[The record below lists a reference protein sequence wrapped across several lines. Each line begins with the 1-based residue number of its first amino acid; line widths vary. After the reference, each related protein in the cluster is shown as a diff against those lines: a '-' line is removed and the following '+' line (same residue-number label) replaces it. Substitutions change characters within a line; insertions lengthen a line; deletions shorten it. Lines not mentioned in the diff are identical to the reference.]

1 MRVYVLCTFTC
12 LVCVCL
18 KAKRYAQFVILLPCF
33 LSFCFYSP
41 SDEEHFDA
49 NVQSRRTAMKDAQVA
64 KSFQASEMNSFKQ
77 EEGIRREQLR
87 QQLVQNNYSFAII
100 IIINFREERDR
111 EAAEQYAQSIQEQE
125 KRVSD

>member
-1 MRVYVLCTFTC
+1 M
-12 LVCVCL
+12 CVCL
-18 KAKRYAQFVILLPCF
+18 RAKHYAQFVILLLCF

-100 IIINFREERDR
+100 IIIINFREERDR
-111 EAAEQYAQSIQEQE
+111 EAAERYVQSIQEQE
-125 KRVSD
+125 QRVSD

>member
-1 MRVYVLCTFTC
+1 MCA
-12 LVCVCL
+12 CL
-18 KAKRYAQFVILLPCF
+18 KAKRYAQFVILLSRF
-33 LSFCFYSP
+33 SLSVSILLHA
-41 SDEEHFDA
+41 DEEHFDA

-100 IIINFREERDR
+100 IIINFREERDK
-111 EAAEQYAQSIQEQE
+111 EAAERYAQSIQEQE
-125 KRVSD
+125 QRVSD